1 MDWDAFERGNLAVFC
16 ADADQAEAF
25 LEACRS
31 RGMDTRLAQ
40 EGVHRYTGFRYSYRF
55 ATEYDRINF
64 LTLGHAEPWDS
75 HVANGFTSSI
85 CRYIEVCAE
94 LDVHIPN
101 ITSLDGLL

>member
-16 ADADQAEAF
+16 ADADQAQAF
-25 LEACRS
+25 LEVCRL
-31 RGMDTRLAQ
+31 RGMDTRIAQ
-40 EGVHRYTGFRYSYRF
+40 EGVYRDAGFRYSYRF
-55 ATEYDRINF
+55 ATEYDRINY
-64 LTLGHAEPWDS
+64 LTLRSAESWDS

>member
-31 RGMDTRLAQ
+31 RGMDTRIAQ
-40 EGVHRYTGFRYSYRF
+40 AGVYRYGGFRYSYRF
-55 ATEYDRINF
+55 ATEYDHINF
-64 LTLGHAEPWDS
+64 LTLGPAEPWDN
-75 HVANGFTSSI
+75 HVALGFTSSI

-94 LDVHIPN
+94 LDVHITN

>member
-31 RGMDTRLAQ
+31 RGMDTRMAQ
-40 EGVHRYTGFRYSYRF
+40 KGVCRYGGFRYSYRF

-64 LTLGHAEPWDS
+64 LTLGPAAPWDS
-75 HVANGFTSSI
+75 HVAEGFTSSI
-85 CRYIEVCAE
+85 CRYIDVCAE
-94 LDVHIPN
+94 LDVHITN

>member
-16 ADADQAEAF
+16 ADADQAQAF

-31 RGMDTRLAQ
+31 RGMNTRIAQ
-40 EGVHRYTGFRYSYRF
+40 AGVYRDGGLRYSYRF

-64 LTLGHAEPWDS
+64 LTLGPTEPWDS

-85 CRYIEVCAE
+85 CRYIDVCAD
-94 LDVHIPN
+94 LDVHITN